1 MFPPTQPWNPKLH
14 WESPAGQM
22 LDRVIAALPDNRA
35 WEITV
40 FGSAPLQL
48 GLDPAFLSGDVDI
61 IPTTDSETVADCLSK
76 VGLLK
81 DQVEYY
87 VEVVPA
93 HVFNAPADW
102 RERAYREQRKHVLFV
117 FPHPV
122 DILVAKVCRTAEKD
136 LLAFRLVRD
145 LTGHPTPEELIVGLR
160 KVVDIYRPTFDEE
173 HGRNA
178 LANTKL
184 LWQEIFGAEIDV
196 QREII
201 RPALEERRRYL
212 NQGAGLKDKLREI
225 GERGRVG

>member
-1 MFPPTQPWNPKLH
+1 MFPPTERWHPAIS
-14 WESPAGQM
+14 WEAPAGQL
-22 LDRVIAALPDNRA
+22 LDRVVNALPADRT
-35 WEITV
+35 WSIIV

-48 GLDPAFLSGDVDI
+48 GLDTTFVSGDVDI
-61 IPTTDSETVADCLSK
+61 TMETTDDEVTPHLAAAR
-76 VGLLK
+76 LLK
-81 DQVEYY
+81 EHSKFY
-87 VEVVPA
+87 VEVVPRY
-93 HVFNAPADW
+93 VFNAPHDW
-102 RERAYREQRKHVLFV
+102 AGRAHRESRRHVEFT

-122 DILVAKVCRTAEKD
+122 DILVSKVCRVAEKD
-136 LLAFRLVRD
+136 LEAFRLVRR

-201 RPALEERRRYL
+201 RPALEERRRYF

>member
-1 MFPPTQPWNPKLH
+1 
-14 WESPAGQM
+14 M
-22 LDRVIAALPDNRA
+22 LDRVVTVLPDARA

-61 IPTTDSETVADCLSK
+61 IPTTDSEAVAEHLTTA
-76 VGLLK
+76 GLLK
-81 DQVEYY
+81 DQVEFY

-122 DILVAKVCRTAEKD
+122 DILVAKVCRTADKD
-136 LLAFRLVRD
+136 LKAFRLVRE
-145 LTGHPTPEELIVGLR
+145 LTGHPTPEELIVALR
-160 KVVDIYRPTFDEE
+160 KVVDIYRPSFDEE
-173 HGRNA
+173 HGHNV

-184 LWQEIFGAEIDV
+184 IWQEIFGAEIDV

-201 RPALEERRRYL
+201 RPALEERRRYFE
-212 NQGAGLKDKLREI
+212 QGAGFKAKLRTI
-225 GERGRVG
+225 GERGGV